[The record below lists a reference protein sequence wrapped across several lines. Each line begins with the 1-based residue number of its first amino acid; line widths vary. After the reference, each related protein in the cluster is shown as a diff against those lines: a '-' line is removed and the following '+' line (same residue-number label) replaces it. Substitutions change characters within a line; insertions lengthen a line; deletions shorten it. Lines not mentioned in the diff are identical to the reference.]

1 MIDPKEFPK
10 NSQRIPT
17 EFPQNSQRIPKN
29 FPKNFPKNPQKIP
42 KNSQRY
48 SKKVPKNSQDF
59 ENIQFP
65 TSHLEAGNPFG
76 LGFFF
81 RFDKGSYQG
90 VDESNVKL
98 EVTCIKFPPARKVS
112 KMLNGLGDAM

>member
-1 MIDPKEFPK
+1 MGYGFGFSSFIQIGHTMFANSKESFEIMI
-10 NSQRIPT
+10 
-17 EFPQNSQRIPKN
+17 
-29 FPKNFPKNPQKIP
+29 
-42 KNSQRY
+42 
-48 SKKVPKNSQDF
+48 
-59 ENIQFP
+59 
-65 TSHLEAGNPFG
+65 
-76 LGFFF
+76 FFF

>member
-1 MIDPKEFPK
+1 MNLPKGPK
-10 NSQRIPT
+10 YASRSLFAQPT
-17 EFPQNSQRIPKN
+17 VEVTYF
-29 FPKNFPKNPQKIP
+29 
-42 KNSQRY
+42 Y
-48 SKKVPKNSQDF
+48 
-59 ENIQFP
+59 
-65 TSHLEAGNPFG
+65 
-76 LGFFF
+76 F

>member
-1 MIDPKEFPK
+1 MFANFKESFESMI
-10 NSQRIPT
+10 I
-17 EFPQNSQRIPKN
+17 
-29 FPKNFPKNPQKIP
+29 
-42 KNSQRY
+42 
-48 SKKVPKNSQDF
+48 
-59 ENIQFP
+59 
-65 TSHLEAGNPFG
+65 
-76 LGFFF
+76 FF